1 MFFQKVPAYLIDTE
15 NVGSTWT
22 SLLKNDDRID
32 LFIFVT
38 ANAKNLNYSLL
49 REITENRRRNNIK
62 IIDCEVGK
70 NSLDFYLSSYLG
82 YLIGKDKHSEYVIVS
97 QDTGYDHIVEYWK
110 KEGVQTRKINTKPEP
125 EPKKPK
131 VKKTKVLEEKKTSE
145 KRIIKKK
152 EETPIVKEV
161 PANPQLTRKAFLK
174 TLLKDFSDAEID
186 DIFKT
191 LANIPEDKRED
202 KNLIYR
208 TLVRRFK
215 KNKGLAIYN
224 LLKKE
229 LKKYY
234 SLSDN

>member
-82 YLIGKDKHSEYVIVS
+82 YLIGKDRHSEYVIVS

-161 PANPQLTRKAFLK
+161 PSNPQLTRKAFLK
-174 TLLKDFSDAEID
+174 TLLKDYSDAEID

>member
-125 EPKKPK
+125 EPRKPK
-131 VKKTKVLEEKKTSE
+131 VEKTKVLEEKKTSE

-161 PANPQLTRKAFLK
+161 PSNPQLTRKAFLK
-174 TLLKDFSDAEID
+174 TLLKEYSDAEID

-202 KNLIYR
+202 KNLIYH

>member
-161 PANPQLTRKAFLK
+161 PANPLLTRKAFLK
-174 TLLKDFSDAEID
+174 TLLKDYSDAEID

>member
-174 TLLKDFSDAEID
+174 TLLKEYSDAEID

>member
-110 KEGVQTRKINTKPEP
+110 KEGVPTRKINTKPEP

-161 PANPQLTRKAFLK
+161 PSNPQLTRKAFLK